1 MSSLPTQILSPGE
14 LSTPLF
20 SELSELPPTPLPMPT
35 PFDDDDDFEEQWLH
49 FESQM
54 ADVHQNQQALHP
66 LPPKNLP
73 GSPPSLTGFSFP
85 SCSSPWSSVSQA
97 VEGAAASSTSGT
109 SRRAATHTV
118 PARPGSPGLENVS
131 TMATIKELLSKR
143 DQKTEEF
150 LKKVLD
156 DLQPGNEQFSADELR
171 DRWFREANTKLNQVS
186 VTLSHKMTA
195 LLQHALQQKIDDC
208 LNDTYAVIETTAVP
222 QGQMAKRYRTSFD
235 VWIGSDDCVS
245 IVAGNP
251 LLLKNIHPSHY
262 FVLALFA
269 YATNRRV
276 RGDDLLM
283 LCITGESSV
292 GKSTL
297 FENCLIE
304 GSHLQ
309 CNEEGVGRFK
319 TGSKNILFYH
329 DVPITRLWI
338 GRDAEKVRT
347 ISRGETTVAKVHST
361 TQMIAPLFV
370 LVTSNMRLMDHR
382 FHHPVIPSG
391 FQLYPCQAVPTG
403 NRRPH
408 NLEMLKAIQMRFLE
422 VYCRRAPPLDTNL
435 LPKNGCFQR
444 SHLIVGLF
452 TKVLGIIGAYSKE
465 DFYSDILASYVI
477 NGLCKN
483 FDISARLLELD
494 DSVRTTLQAQVTKF
508 ADPRQVEALLQ
519 MLA

>member
-1 MSSLPTQILSPGE
+1 MSSLPTQILSPDE

-20 SELSELPPTPLPMPT
+20 SALPPTPLPMPT
-35 PFDDDDDFEEQWLH
+35 PFDDDDNFEEQWLQY
-49 FESQM
+49 ESQM
-54 ADVHQNQQALHP
+54 AEVNQNQQALHP
-66 LPPKNLP
+66 LLPGNLP
-73 GSPPSLTGFSFP
+73 SSRLPSLTGFSLP
-85 SCSSPWSSVSQA
+85 SCSSPWSNIS
-97 VEGAAASSTSGT
+97 EGGEETAASAIPGT
-109 SRRAATHTV
+109 SRQTRTHTA
-118 PARPGSPGLENVS
+118 PARPETPCLENVS
-131 TMATIKELLSKR
+131 TMASIKELLSKR

-195 LLQHALQQKIDDC
+195 LLQHALQQKLDDC
-208 LNDTYAVIETTAVP
+208 LNDTYAMIETSAVP
-222 QGQMAKRYRTSFD
+222 QGEMAKRYRASFD
-235 VWIGSDDCVS
+235 VWTSSGDCVS
-245 IVAGNP
+245 VVAGNP
-251 LLLKNIHPSHY
+251 RLLKNIHPNHY
-262 FVLALFA
+262 FVLALYA

-370 LVTSNMRLMDHR
+370 LATSNMRLMDHR
-382 FHHPVIPSG
+382 FPHAVIPSG
-391 FQLYPCQAVPTG
+391 CQVYPSQAIPTG
-403 NRRPH
+403 SRRPH

-422 VYCRRAPPLDTNL
+422 VYCRKAPPLDTDL

-452 TKVLGIIGAYSKE
+452 TKVLDIIGAYCKE
-465 DFYSDILASYVI
+465 DFYSDILANYVI
-477 NGLCKN
+477 TGLCKN

-494 DSVRTTLQAQVTKF
+494 ASVKTTLQAQVVKF
-508 ADPRQVEALLQ
+508 ADPRQAETLLQ